1 LSIDAA
7 AKMKMLQSNR
17 MKTFLIAWLICLSNG
32 IGYTQSAPKNSNPD
46 VDRLIALEN
55 AWNQAQLHHDAKALD
70 ELVSSSFVYTD
81 YDGTVMNKAQFMAD
95 LRDPS
100 YRATLITNDN
110 MRVFPYENVAI
121 VIGKYH
127 TKGIYKGKPFEHFGR
142 FTDSWIHHNGQWQ
155 CIASHTTLI
164 KK

>member
-1 LSIDAA
+1 
-7 AKMKMLQSNR
+7 
-17 MKTFLIAWLICLSNG
+17 MKTIFIVCLVCLSSVT
-32 IGYTQSAPKNSNPD
+32 GYTQGPARDSKPD

-55 AWNQAQLHHDAKALD
+55 AWNQAQLHRDPKALND
-70 ELVSSSFVYTD
+70 LVSSSFVYTD

-100 YRATLITNDN
+100 YRASLITNDDI
-110 MRVFPYENVAI
+110 RVFPYENVAI
-121 VIGKYH
+121 VIGRYH
-127 TKGIYKGKPFEHFGR
+127 TKGVYKSKPFEHFGR
-142 FTDSWIHHNGQWQ
+142 FTDSWIYQNSKWQ

>member
-1 LSIDAA
+1 
-7 AKMKMLQSNR
+7 
-17 MKTFLIAWLICLSNG
+17 MKTILVVCLICISSLVG
-32 IGYTQSAPKNSNPD
+32 RAQGPAKNSSPD

-55 AWNQAQLHHDAKALD
+55 AWNQAQLHHDGKALKD
-70 ELVSSSFVYTD
+70 LVSSSFVYTD
-81 YDGTVMNKAQFMAD
+81 YDGTVMNKAQFLAD
-95 LRDPS
+95 LRDPN

-121 VIGKYH
+121 VIGRYH
-127 TKGIYKGKPFEHFGR
+127 TKGVFKGKPFEHFGR
-142 FTDSWIHHNGQWQ
+142 FTDSWIYQNSKWQ

>member
-1 LSIDAA
+1 
-7 AKMKMLQSNR
+7 
-17 MKTFLIAWLICLSNG
+17 MKTIFIVCLICLSIV
-32 IGYTQSAPKNSNPD
+32 IGHAQSPAKDSNPD

-55 AWNQAQLHHDAKALD
+55 AWNQAQLHHDAKALND
-70 ELVSSSFVYTD
+70 LVSSSFVYTD
-81 YDGTVMNKAQFMAD
+81 TDGTVMNKAQFMAD

-127 TKGIYKGKPFEHFGR
+127 TKGVYKGKPFEHFGR
-142 FTDSWIHHNGQWQ
+142 FTDSWIHQNGKWQ
-155 CIASHTTLI
+155 CIASHTSLV

>member
-1 LSIDAA
+1 
-7 AKMKMLQSNR
+7 
-17 MKTFLIAWLICLSNG
+17 MKTIFIACLICLSSV
-32 IGYTQSAPKNSNPD
+32 IGHAQGPAKNSSPD

-55 AWNQAQLHHDAKALD
+55 AWNQAQLHHDAKALND
-70 ELVSSSFVYTD
+70 LVSSSFVYTD

-95 LRDPS
+95 LRDPN

-121 VIGKYH
+121 VIGRYH
-127 TKGIYKGKPFEHFGR
+127 TKGVYKGKPFEHFGR
-142 FTDSWIHHNGQWQ
+142 FTDSWIYQNSKWQ
-155 CIASHTTLI
+155 CIASHTTLV

>member
-1 LSIDAA
+1 
-7 AKMKMLQSNR
+7 MKII
-17 MKTFLIAWLICLSNG
+17 FIVCLICLSSLM
-32 IGYTQSAPKNSNPD
+32 IGYTQGPAKNSNPD

-81 YDGTVMNKAQFMAD
+81 YDGTVMNKAKFMAD

-110 MRVFPYENVAI
+110 MRVLPYENVAI

-127 TKGIYKGKPFEHFGR
+127 TKGIYK
-142 FTDSWIHHNGQWQ
+142 
-155 CIASHTTLI
+155 
-164 KK
+164 